1 MGSNLFDLMKESF
14 LTRFLLVLI
23 VTVAVVYLYASGH
36 VVPDPLLAT
45 WGIMVGFYFN
55 ASQILGQ
62 IQAKKVEAP

>member
-1 MGSNLFDLMKESF
+1 MVSFMDLMKESF

-23 VTVAVVYLYASGH
+23 VTLAVVYLYATGH

-62 IQAKKVEAP
+62 IQQKQETKT